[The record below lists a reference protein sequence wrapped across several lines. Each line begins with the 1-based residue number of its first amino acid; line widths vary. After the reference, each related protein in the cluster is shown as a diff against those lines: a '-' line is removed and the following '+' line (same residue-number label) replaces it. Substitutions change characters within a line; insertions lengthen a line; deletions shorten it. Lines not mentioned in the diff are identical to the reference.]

1 MHISRA
7 LALSFVTASLLCLAA
22 IPGAAQPTTA
32 PTASPGAMHAGGAM
46 APAVP
51 PASALIHVSDCAAAL
66 NVQQSGGYA
75 AYPVGY
81 RGGYWG
87 DPWGVSYYQP
97 PVTTTSPQLAIHYK
111 NISHMVMTDIQ
122 FGLVANGI
130 LKAEVKDVGKFS
142 PNAEIKHKFGIPA
155 STFPIS
161 TGLPQCVPLH
171 IVFAD
176 GSKWRN
182 PALPPKNTKIYLH
195 P

>member
-7 LALSFVTASLLCLAA
+7 LALLCVTAFLLCLAA
-22 IPGAAQPTTA
+22 VPGAAQPTA
-32 PTASPGAMHAGGAM
+32 GPTASPGSMHAGGAM
-46 APAVP
+46 APAAP
-51 PASALIHVSDCAAAL
+51 LASTLIHVSDCAASL

-87 DPWGVSYYQP
+87 DPWGVNYYSP

-111 NISHMVMTDIQ
+111 NISTKVMSEIQ

-130 LKAEVKDVGKFS
+130 LKAEAKDVGKFS
-142 PNAEIKHKFGIPA
+142 PGAEIKHKFGIPA
-155 STFPIS
+155 STFPIG

-171 IVFAD
+171 ITFAD
-176 GSKWRN
+176 GTKWRN
-182 PALPPKNTKIYLH
+182 PKLPPKNQNIYLH

>member
-1 MHISRA
+1 MHIQRA
-7 LALSFVTASLLCLAA
+7 LALSFLTAALLCFAA
-22 IPGAAQPTTA
+22 IPGAAQPTAA
-32 PTASPGAMHAGGAM
+32 PTASPGGAM
-46 APAVP
+46 APMMHAAP
-51 PASALIHVSDCAAAL
+51 PASSLVSVSDCHASL
-66 NVQQSGGYA
+66 NIQQSGGYA

-87 DPWGVSYYQP
+87 DPWGVNYYQP

-111 NISHMVMTDIQ
+111 NISTKVMSDIQ

-142 PNAEIKHKFGIPA
+142 PGAEIKHKFGIPA

-171 IVFAD
+171 ITFAD
-176 GSKWRN
+176 GTKWRN
-182 PALPPKNTKIYLH
+182 PQLPPKNTHIYLH